1 MPQLHFQDFPPQLVW
16 LAITFVV
23 LYLLMSKVAL
33 PKIGQV
39 LDARAIKITA
49 DLDRAT
55 KLKDEAAG
63 VLAAYEKALA
73 DARAQAQATIKAV
86 SERMQ
91 KDAEARE
98 GALAKKLVADTEA
111 AEGRIK
117 AARDQAMASLSQVAA
132 EITRAAAEKLIGQP
146 VNDAVAQA
154 AVAAAAKERA

>member
-33 PKIGQV
+33 PKIGRV
-39 LDARAIKITA
+39 IDARAERITA

-63 VLAAYEKALA
+63 ILAAYEKALA

-86 SERMQ
+86 SERTQ

-98 GALAKKLVADTEA
+98 GALANKLSAD
-111 AEGRIK
+111 
-117 AARDQAMASLSQVAA
+117 
-132 EITRAAAEKLIGQP
+132 ITKAAAEKLIGQP
-146 VNDAVAQA
+146 INDQVATA

>member
-86 SERMQ
+86 ADRMQ

-98 GALAKKLVADTEA
+98 GALAKKLAADTEA

-117 AARDQAMASLSQVAA
+117 AARDQAMASLTQVAA
-132 EITRAAAEKLIGQP
+132 EITKAAAEKLISQP
-146 VNDAVAQA
+146 VNDAVASA
-154 AVAAAAKERA
+154 AVAAVAKERA

>member
-33 PKIGQV
+33 PKIGRV
-39 LDARAIKITA
+39 IDARPERITA

-63 VLAAYEKALA
+63 ILAAYEKALA
-73 DARAQAQATIKAV
+73 DARAQAQAAIKAV

-98 GALAKKLVADTEA
+98 GALAKKLAADTEA

-117 AARDQAMASLSQVAA
+117 AARDQAMASLTQVATD
-132 EITRAAAEKLIGQP
+132 ITKAAAEKLIGQP
-146 VNDAVAQA
+146 INDQVATA
-154 AVAAAAKERA
+154 AVAAAARERA

>member
-39 LDARAIKITA
+39 LDARAVRIA
-49 DLDRAT
+49 DDLDRAT

>member
-33 PKIGQV
+33 PKIGRV
-39 LDARAIKITA
+39 IDARAERITA

-63 VLAAYEKALA
+63 ILAAYEKALA
-73 DARAQAQATIKAV
+73 DARAQAQAAIKAV

-98 GALAKKLVADTEA
+98 GALAKKLSADTEA
-111 AEGRIK
+111 A
-117 AARDQAMASLSQVAA
+117 
-132 EITRAAAEKLIGQP
+132 RAASGR
-146 VNDAVAQA
+146 
-154 AVAAAAKERA
+154 RAIRRWRAWPRSPPTSPRPLPRS